1 MELAQ
6 NIKRRRIE
14 LNLSQSELASK
25 VGYKDKGSISRIEN
39 GTLDL
44 TQSQIV
50 NFAKALEVSPA
61 YLMGWENQ
69 NDKDKL
75 LESLDKM
82 KEMIIKSEL
91 LNITEAE
98 AEIIKNIRKLDAKG
112 RSSVLRVIDDELRY
126 LRMTKYISN
135 LKEIKHGEK

>member
-61 YLMGWENQ
+61 YLMGWESQ
-69 NDKDKL
+69 SDKDKL
-75 LESLDKM
+75 LDSLDKI
-82 KEMIIKSEL
+82 KEMIEKSEIL
-91 LNITEAE
+91 SITDTE
-98 AEIIKNIRKLDAKG
+98 AEIINNIRRLDSKG
-112 RSSVLRVIDDELRY
+112 RETVLRVIQDELRY
-126 LRMTKYISN
+126 LRMTKYVSN
-135 LKEIKHGEK
+135 LKENYGKK

>member
-61 YLMGWENQ
+61 YLMGWESQ
-69 NDKDKL
+69 SDKDKL
-75 LESLDKM
+75 LDSLDKI
-82 KEMIIKSEL
+82 KEMIEKSEIL
-91 LNITEAE
+91 SITDTE
-98 AEIIKNIRKLDAKG
+98 AEIINNIRKLDSKG
-112 RSSVLRVIDDELRY
+112 RETVLRVIQDELRY